1 MPTILVVDDEPTV
14 LGLCQQI
21 LQLGG
26 YSVLKASGGEA
37 ALLQAS
43 RAGHSID
50 LALLDVMM
58 PVMNGIQLAARLRA
72 TNRDLPIVLMSGY
85 SPREIAGV
93 VGEHPY
99 RIIWKPFKAESLL
112 RMIDNTLRPSE
123 GATAA
128 SDSDPGAKS

>member
-1 MPTILVVDDEPTV
+1 MGTILVVDDEPIV
-14 LGLCQQI
+14 LGLCHRI

-26 YSVLKASGGEA
+26 YSVLQASGGEA
-37 ALLQAS
+37 ALRLANQAGPS
-43 RAGHSID
+43 LD

-72 TNRDLPIVLMSGY
+72 DHPDLPIVLMSGY

-93 VGEHPY
+93 VGDHPY

-112 RMIDNTLRPSE
+112 RMIENSLSQSPDAATPSE
-123 GATAA
+123 L
-128 SDSDPGAKS
+128 